1 MDILNQLGKR
11 IIFFEGGMG
20 SILQQNGLAPGELLH
35 KLPILPSWV

>member
-20 SILQQNGLAPGELLH
+20 SILQQNGLAPGELPEVWNVR
-35 KLPILPSWV
+35 KT